1 MTTLTAP
8 APQAHAAS
16 NNGEKPINLFQLG
29 CLFVIRASQK
39 VLPLLDVGWHAR
51 PFGVATG
58 SLSGGCGPA
67 RPATCYIRSR

>member
-8 APQAHAAS
+8 APQAHTAAS

-39 VLPLLDVGWHAR
+39 VPAKSAMSPTTFTCRRTRSKAR
-51 PFGVATG
+51 
-58 SLSGGCGPA
+58 
-67 RPATCYIRSR
+67 RD